1 MASFARHVDVEWNGT
16 LMEGNGTA
24 TAGTGAFTLPV
35 TFPSRINETG
45 DGKTT
50 PEELLAGAHAICYAM
65 VLTNTIGKQGGK
77 ARRVRVTATVTADKS
92 ERARDECREGLP
104 DLERDPRHRCHFS
117 QRVSY
122 LIVSCRGPRLRC
134 SSRCCSAAAQ
144 QRNHPTAGRP
154 QETRPILRDSA
165 SSISIAASMPARTS
179 TSSPAGTG

>member
-77 ARRVRVTATVTADKS
+77 ARRVRVTATVTADKGDAGIKVVS
-92 ERARDECREGLP
+92 STLKAVVEGLEGIDRNALSGLAQNAEKGCP
-104 DLERDPRHRCHFS
+104 ISNAIRGN
-117 QRVSY
+117 VS
-122 LIVSCRGPRLRC
+122 ISVD
-134 SSRCCSAAAQ
+134 AAA
-144 QRNHPTAGRP
+144 A
-154 QETRPILRDSA
+154 
-165 SSISIAASMPARTS
+165 
-179 TSSPAGTG
+179 